1 MKTLSKRIAI
11 PITLIVLL
19 LTLLTPVLA
28 QSPDVVTAQ
37 VDRNTLT
44 TDETLI
50 LSITVN
56 ANAANSAA
64 PQLPP
69 LDGFQIIGSS
79 SSSQISIVNG
89 SINSQAV
96 YSYRLRP
103 TRTGELTIPAF
114 GMTID
119 GQNYSTEPI
128 TVQVTQGNGAPAQS
142 APAQQ
147 PSGNSEQAAQPSAEL
162 NGQDYFVEAEIDNST
177 PYIGQQVV
185 YTFRFYQGTSDFF
198 AEQPQF
204 SPPDFNGFW
213 AEKQSDQSQYRVQAA
228 GRTYNVTELKTI
240 LFPSSAGAITIEPAK
255 LTIPGGFFSR
265 GVALQT
271 KPVELNV
278 QALPPDAP
286 PNFNGAVGQ
295 YSISAEVDATEGK
308 VNEPVTW
315 RVTLSGRGNINA
327 APDPEWPEIPGWRD
341 FNSQATINTQMQDGV
356 MGGSKVYERLL
367 LPTRS
372 GQFTLPALE
381 YTYFDPETGAYQRTA
396 TNPIPVSITPGD
408 AEAPLPPQSFTG
420 ADAGTTGKLQNI
432 TTDIRYLKPVPDH
445 LNAQA
450 RPLTASPV
458 YWLAWGVPL
467 AGLAISFLWQ
477 RRQSYWAQNAHLARS
492 SKARKKAKQA
502 LAQAKNQPDVYS
514 AGAQI
519 LNDYLADKLN
529 QSVAGL
535 THQSRADLLAE
546 KGLHSDLIA
555 AVDNAYLIAEM
566 GRYAP
571 GAGNPAHG
579 QNLLAEIDNIIGKLE
594 KAL

>member
-1 MKTLSKRIAI
+1 MKTRTNRIAI
-11 PITLIVLL
+11 PVTLILLL
-19 LTLLTPVLA
+19 LTLLTPVWA
-28 QSPDVVTAQ
+28 QAPDVITAQ
-37 VDRNTLT
+37 VDRRALS
-44 TDETLI
+44 TDETLT

-79 SSSQISIVNG
+79 SSSQISMING
-89 SINSQAV
+89 SISSKAV

-103 TRTGELTIPAF
+103 TKTGELTIPAL

-119 GQNYSTEPI
+119 GQTYSTDPI
-128 TVQVTQGNGAPAQS
+128 AIQVTPGNGAPAQS

-147 PSGNSEQAAQPSAEL
+147 PSGAGQPTAQPSAEL
-162 NGQDYFVEAEIDNST
+162 NGQDYFVEAEVDNAA
-177 PYIGQQVV
+177 PYVGQQVV
-185 YTFRFYQGTSDFF
+185 YTFRFYQGASDFF

-204 SPPDFNGFW
+204 NPPDFNGFW
-213 AEKQSDQSQYRVQAA
+213 TEKQSDQSQYRAQAA

-240 LFPSSAGAITIEPAK
+240 LFPSSAGQITIEPAK

-278 QALPPDAP
+278 QPLPPNAP
-286 PNFNGAVGQ
+286 PDFNGAVGQ

-341 FNSQATINTQMQDGV
+341 FDSQATINSQAQNGV
-356 MGGSKVYERLL
+356 MTGSKVYERLL

-372 GQFTLPALE
+372 GQFTLPALK
-381 YTYFDPETGAYQRTA
+381 YVYFDPEAGDYQTIA
-396 TNPIPVSITPGD
+396 TDPIPITIAPGEAG
-408 AEAPLPPQSFTG
+408 AEAPLPPAANAAAKTKGS
-420 ADAGTTGKLQNI
+420 APIVAA
-432 TTDIRYLKPVPDH
+432 DIRYLKPVPDH
-445 LNAQA
+445 LNAQT
-450 RPLTASPV
+450 RPLTQSAG
-458 YWLAWGVPL
+458 YWLLWGLPL
-467 AGLAISFLWQ
+467 AALGASVLWQ
-477 RRQSYWAQNAHLARS
+477 RRQSYRAQNPHLTRH
-492 SKARKKAKQA
+492 SKARKKAKKA
-502 LAQAKNQPDVYS
+502 LAQARNQADVYS

-529 QSVAGL
+529 RPVVGL

-546 KGLHSDLIA
+546 KGVPADLIT
-555 AVDNAYLIAEM
+555 AVDNAYLSAEM
-566 GRYAP
+566 GRYGP
-571 GAGNPAHG
+571 GAGDPAHK
-579 QNLLAEIDNIIGKLE
+579 QNLLAEIDKLIETLE